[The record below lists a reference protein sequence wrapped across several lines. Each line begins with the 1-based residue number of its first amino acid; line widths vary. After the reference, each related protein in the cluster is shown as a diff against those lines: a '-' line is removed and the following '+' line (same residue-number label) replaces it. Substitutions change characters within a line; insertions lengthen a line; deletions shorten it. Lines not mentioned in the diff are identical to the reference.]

1 MRHSSPPQIVL
12 PDRMPDRS
20 IPTEKLE
27 DAAVLT
33 AANAMASNE
42 PARLRALIESY
53 ALRRVVAATFR

>member
-1 MRHSSPPQIVL
+1 
-12 PDRMPDRS
+12 MPDRS

-42 PARLRALIESY
+42 PARLRALVESY
-53 ALRRVVAATFR
+53 ALRRVAATTFR